1 MVGVARGGGCR
12 TRMAQAGSTTGQTRE
27 PLSKPPLQTARTAT
41 LEAFTLT
48 RTHAHHTN
56 RRGLLY
62 LRQEAHGHRT
72 DRPCVPLRPTLA
84 CAHPAQVAVKPLM
97 SIPSKAGAKRSH
109 ASVAQS
115 LVGSG
120 PARLLLRL
128 HSARLAGSGQRG
140 TPWKR
145 PPLWAP

>member
-12 TRMAQAGSTTGQTRE
+12 TRMAKAGSATGQTRE
-27 PLSKPPLQTARTAT
+27 PLRS
-41 LEAFTLT
+41 
-48 RTHAHHTN
+48 
-56 RRGLLY
+56 RRCY
-62 LRQEAHGHRT
+62 
-72 DRPCVPLRPTLA
+72 RPTRPRP

-115 LVGSG
+115 LLGSA

-128 HSARLAGSGQRG
+128 HRARLAALGSAALPGSG
-140 TPWKR
+140 R
-145 PPLWAP
+145 PSGRPSPRLGCSS

>member
-27 PLSKPPLQTARTAT
+27 PHSKPPLLA
-41 LEAFTLT
+41 E
-48 RTHAHHTN
+48 
-56 RRGLLY
+56 
-62 LRQEAHGHRT
+62 
-72 DRPCVPLRPTLA
+72 PLSRPTRPRP

-128 HSARLAGSGQRG
+128 PSARLAAPGSAALPGSG
-140 TPWKR
+140 R
-145 PPLWAP
+145 PSGRPSHRLGCSS